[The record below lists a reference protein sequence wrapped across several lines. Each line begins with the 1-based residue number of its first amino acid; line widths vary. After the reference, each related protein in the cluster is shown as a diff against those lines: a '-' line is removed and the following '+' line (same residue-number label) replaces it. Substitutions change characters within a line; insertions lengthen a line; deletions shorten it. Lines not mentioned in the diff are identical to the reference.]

1 MASARLHAVG
11 AVGGPRGRVGDVLTT
26 PLGGAVVRDPHVH
39 TQARERLSW
48 SPRHVCLTE
57 RWRIKDSTGRA
68 TRMKGSVEKEHRI
81 VKPTRLRPSHQAYR
95 RPRSENPRPL
105 RHCGLRLTLAAR
117 RRRSRRARRTLD
129 MGWFGWAS
137 RPLLRPLLGARR
149 TSWQATMGGRAYRD
163 NRKAAGRASD
173 GRHRASADE
182 GRRIPPVGSGR
193 GRG

>member
-1 MASARLHAVG
+1 MSVTHTSTHKRANDY
-11 AVGGPRGRVGDVLTT
+11 RGRHGMSVSLNVD
-26 PLGGAVVRDPHVH
+26 A
-39 TQARERLSW
+39 S
-48 SPRHVCLTE
+48 
-57 RWRIKDSTGRA
+57 RIRGRA

-117 RRRSRRARRTLD
+117 RRRSRRARQTLD

-149 TSWQATMGGRAYRD
+149 TSWQATMGGTAYRD
-163 NRKAAGRASD
+163 HRKAAGRAAD
-173 GRHRASADE
+173 ARRQRVGREADP
-182 GRRIPPVGSGR
+182 GYVYCIHNR
-193 GRG
+193 GRKGLTDAPSRVGTHL